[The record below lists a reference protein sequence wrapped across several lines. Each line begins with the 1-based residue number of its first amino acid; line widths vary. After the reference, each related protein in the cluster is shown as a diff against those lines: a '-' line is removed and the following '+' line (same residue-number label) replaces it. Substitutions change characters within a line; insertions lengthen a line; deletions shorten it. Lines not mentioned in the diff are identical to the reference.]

1 MPTRG
6 ELRGGGRKPWPQ
18 KGLGK
23 ARHGSI
29 RSPIWLRGSK
39 AHGPRGPKTYFYMYP
54 FYKRVQGLCATLSA
68 KFAQDDIKIVD
79 SLDIPNDDPQ
89 FLQDLI
95 EARKWGISVL
105 FVDE

>member
-1 MPTRG
+1 MATRG
-6 ELRGGGRKPWPQ
+6 ELRGGGRKPWQQ

-29 RSPIWLRGSK
+29 RSPLWIHGGK
-39 AHGPRGPKTYFYMYP
+39 AHGPRGPNTYFYMLP
-54 FYKRVQGLCATLSA
+54 FYARVHGLCATLSV

-79 SLDIPNDDPQ
+79 TLDIPTEDPK
-89 FLQDLI
+89 FLEDLV
-95 EARKWGISVL
+95 EARKWGVSVL